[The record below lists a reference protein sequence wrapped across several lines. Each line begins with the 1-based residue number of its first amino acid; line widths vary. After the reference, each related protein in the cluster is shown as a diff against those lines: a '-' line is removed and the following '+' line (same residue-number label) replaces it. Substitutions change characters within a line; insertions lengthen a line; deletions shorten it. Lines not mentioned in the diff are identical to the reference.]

1 MQNPDTPSERHPD
14 TAAALQFEESRDRAP
29 RLTAKGEGELA
40 RQMVELAR
48 MHGIE
53 VIRDPS
59 LAEFL
64 KGLRTGS
71 EIPENLY
78 RAVSRIFAFLYS
90 KQGHSR

>member
-1 MQNPDTPSERHPD
+1 MQNADTSPGPDPD
-14 TAAALQFEESRDRAP
+14 TAAALEFDESRDRAP

-40 RQMVELAR
+40 RQMIELAR

-53 VIRDPS
+53 VVRDPS
-59 LAEFL
+59 LSEFL
-64 KGLRTGS
+64 NGLRTGS

-90 KQGHSR
+90 KKGQGR